1 MDKYKILF
9 EEETE
14 YNLPI
19 FLENKL
25 DEMGVMVGFDGEI
38 QQVEQVVNFTYRISG
53 NTVTVYSSSNTDKF
67 RSLVEQ
73 NFTVNWGDNTTST
86 LAVNDSKTPTQP
98 SVSRTY
104 TNSGYYVITLSLDT
118 PWAKDSI
125 QKKVKVPAINTNVIE
140 NQLGTF
146 TTVEIPSYTNMTGQS
161 INYINDLDFT
171 NTTGDTTFRYV
182 GIGGS
187 RLSELKKY
195 GENQYIGITT
205 GSDDIGNYTGYS
217 FTYTNNSD
225 TMVLSYRDYKDNVTM
240 ITGSTTGF
248 TQESIFNTMIT
259 RNEHFLGFIDE
270 PTIYSD
276 VFVERGK
283 QGVME
288 KNFRLSEIDNIGE
301 LEIYGNGYFN
311 IRKQ

>member
-9 EEETE
+9 
-14 YNLPI
+14 NVDIDHHLPI
-19 FLENKL
+19 FLESKI
-25 DEMGVMVGFDGEI
+25 DEMGVMVGFDGGIEQI
-38 QQVEQVVNFTYRISG
+38 EQVINFTYTISS
-53 NTVTVYSSSNTDKF
+53 NTVTIYSSSNTDKF
-67 RSLVEQ
+67 RSLIEE
-73 NFTVNWGDNTTST
+73 NFTVNWGDGSSST
-86 LAVNDSKTPTQP
+86 LPINDSSNPNQP
-98 SVSRTY
+98 SIGHTY
-104 TNSGYYVITLSLDT
+104 STTGQYVIRINLDT
-118 PWAKDSI
+118 PWT
-125 QKKVKVPAINTNVIE
+125 QEFVEKKIIVPPINPNIIE
-140 NQLGTF
+140 NEFGEF
-146 TTVEIPSYTNMTGQS
+146 TTIEIPSYVNMTGQT
-161 INYINDLDFT
+161 IEYLNNLDFT
-171 NTTGDTTFRYV
+171 NTTGHTTFRYI

-195 GENQYIGITT
+195 GENEYTNITT
-205 GSDDIGNYTGYS
+205 SVDDIGNYTGYS
-217 FTYTNNSD
+217 FTYVNNSD
-225 TMVLSYRDYKDNVTM
+225 TMTLSYKDYVDGVTM

-248 TQESIFNTMIT
+248 TQESIFNNMIT

-270 PTIYSD
+270 PTVYSD

>member
-1 MDKYKILF
+1 MNKYKILF

-38 QQVEQVVNFTYRISG
+38 EQVEQVVNFTYRISG

-125 QKKVKVPAINTNVIE
+125 QKKVKVPAINPNVIE
-140 NQLGTF
+140 NELGTF

>member
-1 MDKYKILF
+1 MEKYKILYNVN
-9 EEETE
+9 TD
-14 YNLPI
+14 YNLPL
-19 FLENKL
+19 FLESKV
-25 DEMGVMVGFDGEI
+25 DEMGVMVGFDGGIE
-38 QQVEQVVNFTYRISG
+38 QVEQIVNFTYRISG

-67 RSLVEQ
+67 RSLIEQ
-73 NFTVNWGDNTTST
+73 NFTVKWGDGTSST
-86 LAVNDSKTPTQP
+86 LPVNNSSNPIQP
-98 SVSRTY
+98 SVNHTY
-104 TNSGYYVITLSLDT
+104 TTSGFYVIKVSLDT
-118 PWAKDSI
+118 PWVNDFVEKQI
-125 QKKVKVPAINTNVIE
+125 KVPSINPNVIE
-140 NQLGTF
+140 NELGEL
-146 TTVEIPSYTNMTGQS
+146 TTVEIPAYSNMTGQT
-161 INYINDLDFT
+161 INYLNDLDFT

-182 GIGGS
+182 GVGGS

-195 GENQYIGITT
+195 GQNQYSNITNGTDEIGT
-205 GSDDIGNYTGYS
+205 YTGYS

-225 TMVLSYRDYKDNVTM
+225 TMVLTYRDYPDNITM

-248 TQESIFNTMIT
+248 TQESIFTNMIT

-288 KNFRLSEIDNIGE
+288 KNFRLSEIDNLGE